1 MKYTHILFFLMSL
14 SIYGCGNSGGESAVL
29 GSVFPKPASVIGT
42 ASEGTLITEK
52 TVKLKDAEGKSAV
65 NAITDATTGT
75 YKIDVTG
82 LTAPFL
88 LTVTGANGRYVS
100 LARTAGTANINP
112 ITTMVVALA
121 AGTPDVISLFADL
134 TPDKLAAINSNYS
147 SKTALVNT
155 SLSAVL
161 PSGAEIEDYFTGEIS
176 AGTGIDALFNA
187 YQITIGSSTGITFKT
202 NNSSAATALY
212 IPVATITANTNEP
225 LPVLVNL
232 PPVASAG
239 TAQNI
244 DVGSVVNL
252 DGSASSD
259 ADGDTLT
266 YNWVMTSRPDTS
278 IAELSSATDVKPTF
292 TADVIGDY
300 VITLVVSDG
309 KVQSAAS
316 SVTITASAANAAPVA
331 LASGPTQ
338 PVLPGATVTLDGSAS
353 SDAEGATLTYLWS
366 FMTVPNGSNAVLT
379 GTTTVNPTFTPD
391 LAGDYVITLVV
402 SDGRKQSTYSIVT
415 ITASVS
421 GV

>member
-1 MKYTHILFFLMSL
+1 MKYVHIFVCLLMLFV
-14 SIYGCGNSGGESAVL
+14 YGCGNSGGESAVL

-42 ASEGTLITEK
+42 ASEGVLITEK

-202 NNSSAATALY
+202 NNSSAATALN

-232 PPVASAG
+232 PPVANAG
-239 TAQNI
+239 TVQNI
-244 DVGSVVNL
+244 DVGSTVTL

-266 YNWVMTSRPDTS
+266 YNWVLTSRPDTS
-278 IAELSSATDVKPTF
+278 IAVLSSATDVKPTF
-292 TADVIGDY
+292 TADVLGDY

-309 KVQSAAS
+309 KVQSASS

-331 LASGPTQ
+331 NAGQ
-338 PVLPGATVTLDGSAS
+338 PQTVIPGATVTLDGSAS

-402 SDGRKQSTYSIVT
+402 SDGRKQSTLSSIVT

>member
-1 MKYTHILFFLMSL
+1 MKYVHILFFLLSL
-14 SIYGCGNSGGESAVL
+14 FIYGCGNSGGESAVL
-29 GSVFPKPASVIGT
+29 GSVFPKPASVTGT
-42 ASEGTLITEK
+42 ASEGVLITEK

-88 LTVTGANGRYVS
+88 FTVTGANGRYVS

-121 AGTPDVISLFADL
+121 AGTPDAISLFADL
-134 TPDKLAAINSNYS
+134 TPDKLATINSNYS
-147 SKTALVNT
+147 YKTALVNT
-155 SLSAVL
+155 SLRAVL
-161 PSGAEIEDYFTGEIS
+161 PSGAEIEDYFTGTIS
-176 AGTGIDALFNA
+176 AGTGIDAIFNA
-187 YQITIGSSTGITFKT
+187 YQITIGASTGITFKT
-202 NNSSAATALY
+202 NNSSAATALN
-212 IPVATITANTNEP
+212 IPVATISANTNDP
-225 LPVLVNL
+225 LPVLINI
-232 PPVASAG
+232 PPVANAG

-266 YNWVMTSRPDTS
+266 YSWVLTSKPDTS
-278 IAELSSATDVKPTF
+278 GAELSSATDVKPTF
-292 TADVIGDY
+292 TADVLGDY
-300 VITLVVSDG
+300 VITLVVGDG

-331 LASGPTQ
+331 NAG
-338 PVLPGATVTLDGSAS
+338 LPQTVIPGVTVTLDGSAS
-353 SDAEGATLTYLWS
+353 SDAEGATLTYDWS
-366 FMTVPNGSNAVLT
+366 FMTVPNGSNAMLT
-379 GTTTVNPTFTPD
+379 GATTVKPTFTPD

-402 SDGRKQSTYSIVT
+402 SDGRKQSTLYSIVT

-421 GV
+421 GI